1 VHRGREE
8 GDFPVRETKLLDE
21 LERKKA
27 IYENIILFTFCLESG
42 LGLSLRG
49 R

>member
-21 LERKKA
+21 LERKKT
-27 IYENIILFTFCLESG
+27 IYETIILFTRG
-42 LGLSLRG
+42 LI
-49 R
+49 